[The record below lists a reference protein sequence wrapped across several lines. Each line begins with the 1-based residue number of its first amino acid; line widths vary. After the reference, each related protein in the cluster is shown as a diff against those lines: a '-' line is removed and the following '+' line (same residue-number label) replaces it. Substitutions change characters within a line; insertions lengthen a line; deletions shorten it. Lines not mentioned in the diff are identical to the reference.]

1 MPRIIK
7 KIKQKIDLI
16 KDFLDY
22 CHYINELLK
31 ENNYKNIIDIKYKS
45 TDDFKKA
52 LIIYFWTSKL
62 NISRLWIFIFKN
74 KIVKGTC
81 RNLGVFYYV

>member
-52 LIIYFWTSKL
+52 LIIYF
-62 NISRLWIFIFKN
+62 
-74 KIVKGTC
+74 
-81 RNLGVFYYV
+81 